1 MRIWRSGSGSLACAV
16 IIAAASCGLAQASTA
31 APARPAM
38 AADSARQSLASA
50 RAMVDGD
57 SIASFFLNLAKDP
70 VKNFVMDKLGIATTE
85 SQLHD
90 LANKLDALQLQLT
103 ALEQRVTGLI
113 TQLGLTEAVRE
124 ANHAT
129 DGLDTFYRDYFAV
142 IGTDLYK
149 LKQAQDRVPPDP
161 AAVKKEMDQYESDV
175 RTFISTANSR
185 GLNERITTIKHV
197 FEPGS
202 GATGLMRA
210 VGESLL
216 QKHQYLTPADS
227 DEERSIY
234 VYYEENQALAAWM
247 TCEWQIARGHPE
259 LVPSVVREFEQ
270 AVAVQR
276 NPDTRN
282 GLPPLLPRWVMLD
295 RGTNPATILDSRN
308 KMMYFG
314 THVLDAI
321 WLSGRPEFTSDDPVQ
336 VPKTV
341 ADFNAAGIEGFRN
354 WTVPSQAEVNALFNE
369 LGPRRDSETIQIYLQ
384 KLNLAANGTGPFIW
398 TRDVA
403 HRWAAIGPGP
413 YPLHYE
419 FDSYEGISTRN
430 LSPDEHPRLCD
441 QGDIRNPCRF
451 FTKQEI
457 IERYNAARGM
467 LILIRN
473 SGDIRYF

>member
-1 MRIWRSGSGSLACAV
+1 MRVWRIPLGLPGVRGHYRRGKLRISAGPVRRLRPRQAV
-16 IIAAASCGLAQASTA
+16 
-31 APARPAM
+31 
-38 AADSARQSLASA
+38 AADSARAEAWRVQGPWWTATRSP
-50 RAMVDGD
+50 R
-57 SIASFFLNLAKDP
+57 FFLNLAKDP
-70 VKNFVMDKLGIATTE
+70 AKNFVMNKLGIATTE

-270 AVAVQR
+270 AVEVQR

-314 THVLDAI
+314 THVLNAI
-321 WLSGRPEFTSDDPVQ
+321 WPSRPARNSPRTTPSRSRRPWPTSTRQASKASGTGRC
-336 VPKTV
+336 
-341 ADFNAAGIEGFRN
+341 
-354 WTVPSQAEVNALFNE
+354 
-369 LGPRRDSETIQIYLQ
+369 PRR
-384 KLNLAANGTGPFIW
+384 
-398 TRDVA
+398 
-403 HRWAAIGPGP
+403 
-413 YPLHYE
+413 
-419 FDSYEGISTRN
+419 
-430 LSPDEHPRLCD
+430 PR
-441 QGDIRNPCRF
+441 
-451 FTKQEI
+451 
-457 IERYNAARGM
+457 
-467 LILIRN
+467 
-473 SGDIRYF
+473 